1 MPAQTCPDANKY
13 YLGNDALV
21 LFGDTLLT
29 PQAPTPANITLT
41 TAAPAVIVGGPTIT
55 LSSALT
61 KPVYRG
67 ERLKFGT
74 SVVQVDADANTGAT
88 TITIKPSL
96 SAIAAG
102 ATATKNAMVVFEGAQ
117 NAKFDISAEFTEF
130 RNLGSCDWSSFLKT
144 KSMAT
149 VNFDGYPMADDLGF
163 AILRQATMSRQ
174 NRLFVMVIEPDGRVF
189 SAACFVESYSSES
202 PQDSQ
207 FKRTFGMKVSGQPNY
222 GTATDLVLA

>member
-1 MPAQTCPDANKY
+1 MPALTCPDASKY

-41 TAAPAVIVGGPTIT
+41 TAAPAVAIGGPTVT
-55 LSSALT
+55 LSTALT

-67 ERLKFGT
+67 ERLKFGS

-88 TITIKPSL
+88 TITVKPAL

-102 ATATKNAMVVFEGAQ
+102 ATATKNALVVFEGAQ
-117 NAKFDISAEFTEF
+117 NAKFDINSEFAEF
-130 RNLGSCDWSSFLKT
+130 RNLGACDWATFLAT
-144 KSMAT
+144 KKMASIS
-149 VNFDGYPMADDLGF
+149 FDGFPMADDLGY
-163 AILRQATMSRQ
+163 ALIRQASMSRTS
-174 NRLFVMVIEPDGRVF
+174 RLLVMVIEPDGRMF
-189 SAACFVESYSSES
+189 SAPCFVESLSSEAS
-202 PQDSQ
+202 QDAP
-207 FKRTFGMKVSGQPNY
+207 FKRSFGMKVSGQPTY